1 MRRQHYG
8 FKADCGLEC
17 TEDVRLADVVSN
29 VSYRYLNNISWEIE
43 CL

>member
-1 MRRQHYG
+1 MVS
-8 FKADCGLEC
+8 GLIVALIKC
-17 TEDVRLADVVSN
+17 IEDLRLADVVSD